1 MVDVLWGIG
10 GMIVILAIA
19 VLFSVDRRRIRI
31 RTVALALA
39 IQVGFG
45 VLVLYVPAGRA
56 ALETVTL
63 GVQAVINSSAAG
75 IDFLF
80 GPVLPEE
87 GSVFAF
93 QVLPVIVF
101 FAALTSVLYYLG
113 VLQWVVKIIGGGLS
127 KLLGTTTPE
136 SMNAAANIF
145 VGQTEAPLVIR
156 PYVAGMS
163 RSELFAVMCGGLATV
178 AGSVLVGYSLLGAP
192 LEYLIAASFMAAPAA
207 LLMAKLLV
215 PAGALEDAPDA
226 ASAGAPGAAGDPS
239 STGSGTERGTGDPA
253 QDRPGR
259 AGPAGDER
267 GGARRWLAG
276 GTRRGATSHA
286 ALEITRR
293 QDAQAAARNADDRH
307 DAARP
312 HDAERP
318 DDAVRSDDAARSGD
332 GTRTDG
338 AARTDDDART
348 DDPARVSATDAA
360 GGPAEED
367 EAPANVID
375 AAARG
380 ASDGLSL
387 ALNVG
392 AMLIAFISLIA
403 LVNTVL
409 GAVGGL
415 FGQGDLTLE
424 QILGYVFAPVM
435 FAVGVP
441 WVEALDA
448 GSFLGQKLVLNE
460 FVAFADFAPQIGDY
474 SPKTQ
479 AIVTFALTGFANLG
493 SLAILLGGL
502 GGIAPSRRRD
512 IARLGLLAVLGG
524 TLANLMSAAIAGM
537 LIG

>member
-1 MVDVLWGIG
+1 MLDVLWGIG
-10 GMIVILAIA
+10 GMVALLAIA

-39 IQVGFG
+39 LQVTFG

-56 ALETVTL
+56 VLQTITQA
-63 GVQAVINSSAAG
+63 VQAVIDSSAAG

-80 GPVLPEE
+80 GPILPEE
-87 GSVFAF
+87 GAVFAF

-113 VLQWVVKIIGGGLS
+113 ILQWVVKIIGGGLA

-156 PYVAGMS
+156 PYVAGMT

-215 PAGALEDAPDA
+215 PAGALEEARGGTRAEAPA
-226 ASAGAPGAAGDPS
+226 AGAARVPGAAGGPAGTDDG
-239 STGSGTERGTGDPA
+239 TGSGAADSTDRTGAGTAEDT
-253 QDRPGR
+253 D
-259 AGPAGDER
+259 GPARGEPAREER
-267 GGARRWLAG
+267 GGARRWLARG
-276 GTRRGATSHA
+276 ARRGATSHA
-286 ALEITRR
+286 ALEIARR
-293 QDAQAAARNADDRH
+293 QDAQAAGRSEGDT
-307 DAARP
+307 ARP
-312 HDAERP
+312 GD
-318 DDAVRSDDAARSGD
+318 VARS
-332 GTRTDG
+332 
-338 AARTDDDART
+338 A
-348 DDPARVSATDAA
+348 DPEGVSATDAA
-360 GGPAEED
+360 GDPVEED
-367 EAPANVID
+367 EPPANVID

-403 LVNTVL
+403 LINVIL
-409 GAVGGL
+409 GSIGGL
-415 FGQGDLTLE
+415 FGLGDLTLE
-424 QILGYVFAPVM
+424 QLFGYVFAPVM

-441 WVEALDA
+441 WAEALDA

-460 FVAFADFAPQIGDY
+460 FVAFAGFAPQIEDY
-474 SPKTQ
+474 SAKTQ
-479 AIVTFALTGFANLG
+479 AIVTFALTGFANFG

-512 IARLGLLAVLGG
+512 IAQLGLRAVLGG